1 VIYFVLVSVFI
12 LVSFLIARFS
22 LSEKSKDFSDWNFDE
37 IIQFNHESIRCVMKI
52 DGIIS
57 GKVESIVFFVN
68 KIADEQFYFRNKT
81 LLDQILIKLNLLKSY
96 QSNNNEFNKQ
106 IFIASD
112 NEKLYDEI
120 NKANIQSAMFNIF
133 SLPYLYD
140 CKSIKIENNEAF
152 IIEFKLGK
160 KYRKKDID
168 LSKFSEQYGNYFL
181 EIYHGINTS
190 VLDCSSQTMLRP
202 IQNIKFISI
211 FGSSLSFFLCMIEV
225 YITYPSTVDL
235 VTLIFTTIVLSAL
248 YSIGI
253 SFYIYKKINRSSFK
267 LDLIRTYS
275 LYIFISYFFFFM
287 MVIKYLNVWND
298 NSSQLIVKDIITSKY
313 SSSRSAKRYEFH
325 LKNNR
330 NQIDTYDVRVDS
342 DVYNKKEI
350 GDTATIYVKQGNF
363 NIRWIEKVE

>member
-1 VIYFVLVSVFI
+1 
-12 LVSFLIARFS
+12 

-37 IIQFNHESIRCVMKI
+37 IIQFNNESIRCAMKI

-81 LLDQILIKLNLLKSY
+81 LLDQILIKLNLHKSY
-96 QSNNNEFNKQ
+96 QSDNNEFNKQ

-120 NKANIQSAMFNIF
+120 NKPNIQSAIFKTF

-152 IIEFKLGK
+152 VIEFKLEK

-168 LSKFSEQYGNYFL
+168 LSKFLEQYGDFFL
-181 EIYHGINTS
+181 EIYRGINIS
-190 VLDCSSQTMLRP
+190 ALDGSTQSTLRP
-202 IQNIKFISI
+202 IQNIKFIAI
-211 FGSSLSFFLCMIEV
+211 FGGSLSFFLSMIEV
-225 YITYPSTVDL
+225 YITYPFVVD
-235 VTLIFTTIVLSAL
+235 VISLIFTTIVLSAL
-248 YSIGI
+248 CSIGVSI
-253 SFYIYKKINRSSFK
+253 YIYKKIARSSFK
-267 LDLIRTYS
+267 LDLIKTYS
-275 LYIFISYFFFFM
+275 FFIFISYFFFFM
-287 MVIKYLNVWND
+287 MVIKYLNVWSD
-298 NSSQLIVKDIITSKY
+298 NSSQVIVKDIITSKY

-330 NQIDTYDVRVDS
+330 NQIDTYNIRVDS
-342 DVYNKKEI
+342 EVYDKKQI
-350 GDTATIYVKQGNF
+350 GDTAMIYVKQGNF